1 MISLVLAL
9 TLAQY
14 TPQEA
19 QSLFVEGNDAYYK
32 GEFATAKERYQ
43 KLLQAGL
50 GGPDVLFNLGTTHL
64 AAGELGPAILY
75 LERAHR
81 LADEDDIGAN
91 LAVARQRQVD
101 QVVGEEA
108 AVPFTQRLADA
119 TDERVVGLAF
129 LVTWWLGFLLAWLAW
144 RREPG
149 SRVLLGLVSGLF
161 LLVGTALGGTLA
173 VHAWVRSTVIEAIV
187 MPDAAAVREYPGESA
202 KVSFEVHAGLK
213 VRIMETSGR
222 YARVRLPNAL
232 EGWTEKE
239 GLVSL

>member
-32 GEFATAKERYQ
+32 GEFTTAKERYQ
-43 KLLQAGL
+43 KLLQTGL

-64 AAGELGPAILY
+64 AAGELGPAILF

-119 TDERVVGLAF
+119 TDERVVGVAF
-129 LVTWWLGFLLAWLAW
+129 LVTWWLGFLLAWSAW

-161 LLVGTALGGTLA
+161 LLVGAALGGTLA
-173 VHAWVRSTVIEAIV
+173 VHAWVRATVIEAIV
-187 MPDAAAVREYPGESA
+187 MPDAAAVREYPGEA
-202 KVSFEVHAGLK
+202 ARVSFEVHAGLK

-239 GLVSL
+239 GLVPL